1 MGHMLCICL
10 ASVDKSKQ
18 YSEEVVPIYTPTS
31 GSKKF
36 EFLAR
41 QHSAEES
48 HKYFI
53 LFLMISK
60 NLFETYD

>member
-31 GSKKF
+31 SSKMF

-41 QHSAEES
+41 QHSAEEY
-48 HKYFI
+48 HF
-53 LFLMISK
+53 FLVISK
-60 NLFETYD
+60 NLFETYN